1 MINFLVLTKKKKK
14 NFLVAPPFEAETI
27 LNIPLS

>member
-1 MINFLVLTKKKKK
+1 MINFLVLTKKK

>member
-1 MINFLVLTKKKKK
+1 MINFLVLTKK